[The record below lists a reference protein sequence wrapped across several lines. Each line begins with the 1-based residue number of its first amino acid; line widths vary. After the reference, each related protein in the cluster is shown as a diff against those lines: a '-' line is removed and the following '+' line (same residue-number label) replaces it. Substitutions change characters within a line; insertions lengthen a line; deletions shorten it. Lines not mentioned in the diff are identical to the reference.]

1 MPEFHNEDMI
11 VQLNTTLSSVR
22 EALDGTV
29 FLEQNSAPISPT
41 DKAAKVTEIKNAIT
55 QAMTSLK
62 LCRVDEFNGAAAPPS
77 QLYSLVI
84 SGGGTIESAI
94 TQGRFSATAA
104 LIDHNGTMVEENY
117 PVDVLWFSSDTGIV
131 SVNTNSGEYTVASP
145 GNITITARHGSGF
158 VSSVPL
164 IVL

>member
-11 VQLNTTLSSVR
+11 IQLNAALSSVR
-22 EALDGTV
+22 GALDGTV

-55 QAMTSLK
+55 LAMVGLQ
-62 LCRVDEFNGAAAPPS
+62 LCRVDEFNGLVAPS
-77 QLYSLVI
+77 AQLDSLVI
-84 SGGGTIESAI
+84 SGGGTIESG
-94 TQGRFSATAA
+94 TTKGRFSAAA
-104 LIDHNGTMVEENY
+104 DFIDHNGTRVAENS
-117 PVDVLWFSSDTGIV
+117 PVNVLWSSSDTGIV

-158 VSSVPL
+158 VSSVSL

>member
-11 VQLNTTLSSVR
+11 VQLNTALSSVR

-55 QAMTSLK
+55 LAMASLQ
-62 LCRVDEFNGAAAPPS
+62 LCRVDEFNGLAAPPA
-77 QLYSLVI
+77 QLDSLVI
-84 SGGGTIESAI
+84 SGGGIIESET
-94 TQGRFSATAA
+94 TQGQFSATADF
-104 LIDHNGTMVEENY
+104 IDHNGTMTAENY
-117 PVDVLWFSSDTGIV
+117 PVDVLWSSSDTGIV

>member
-11 VQLNTTLSSVR
+11 IQLNAALSSVR

-55 QAMTSLK
+55 LSMANLQ
-62 LCRVDEFNGAAAPPS
+62 LCRVDEFNGLAAPS
-77 QLYSLVI
+77 AQLDSLVI
-84 SGGGTIESAI
+84 SGGGIIESET
-94 TQGRFSATAA
+94 TQGRFSATADF
-104 LIDHNGTMVEENY
+104 IDHNGIMTAENH
-117 PVDVLWFSSDTGIV
+117 PVDVLWSSSDTGIV

>member
-11 VQLNTTLSSVR
+11 IQLNTALSSVR
-22 EALDGTV
+22 EALDSTV

-41 DKAAKVTEIKNAIT
+41 DKAAKVTEIKNAIIL
-55 QAMTSLK
+55 AMASLQ
-62 LCRVDEFNGAAAPPS
+62 LCRVDEFNGVAAPPS
-77 QLYSLVI
+77 QLDSLVI
-84 SGGGTIESAI
+84 SGGGTIESGA
-94 TQGRFSATAA
+94 TQGQFSATADF
-104 LIDHNGTMVEENY
+104 IDHNGTRVEENS
-117 PVDVLWFSSDTGIV
+117 PVDVLWSSSDTGIV